1 MNLTLIVEIAL
12 SVLLVA
18 TLVYCA
24 LLERRLAAL
33 RKGQDGFRQTIGE
46 LNTAIGS
53 AGASMRLLK
62 TAAAGAAETLDERL
76 ARARALI
83 DDLSL
88 LTTSGER
95 IAIRIENGAAAQPDR
110 AAVSAPVS
118 AAGRRTTPTV
128 LANRLDALKPQILRA
143 DAARAT
149 ATGHV
154 R

>member
-1 MNLTLIVEIAL
+1 MNLTLAVEIAL
-12 SVLLVA
+12 SVLLAA

-33 RKGQDGFRQTIGE
+33 RKGQDGFRETIGE

-62 TAAAGAAETLDERL
+62 ATTGNAAETLDERL
-76 ARARALI
+76 ARARAMI
-83 DDLSL
+83 DELSL

-95 IAIRIENGAAAQPDR
+95 IAARIERGAAAQPDR
-110 AAVSAPVS
+110 PAVSP
-118 AAGRRTTPTV
+118 AARSRTTPAV
-128 LANRLDALKPQILRA
+128 LANRLDALKPQILRP
-143 DAARAT
+143 DTARST
-149 ATGHV
+149 ATGNV